1 MKSLCTDI
9 LIRLSAR
16 VMTQSHAYN
25 NVIRGMVGGAGG
37 LKFSKFYLYITRSMF
52 FWCMRGLVYGKGF
65 TDESV

>member
-1 MKSLCTDI
+1 MYTG
-9 LIRLSAR
+9 
-16 VMTQSHAYN
+16 N
-25 NVIRGMVGGAGG
+25 NIIIIACGMVGGAGG